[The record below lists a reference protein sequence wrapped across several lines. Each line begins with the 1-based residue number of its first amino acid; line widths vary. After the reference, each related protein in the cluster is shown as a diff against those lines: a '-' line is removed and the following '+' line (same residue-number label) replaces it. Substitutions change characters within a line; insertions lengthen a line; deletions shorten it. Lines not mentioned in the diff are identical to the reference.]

1 MDLSLITIIAIA
13 AVSVFA
19 YLAFLH
25 WKKRKAGVRK
35 PTKDD
40 IYPMW

>member
-1 MDLSLITIIAIA
+1 MESYIIMLA
-13 AVSVFA
+13 AGAVLVVVVAGYFV
-19 YLAFLH
+19 
-25 WKKRKAGVRK
+25 WRGRRKVRK